1 MSRTVSLLFA
11 TFASEE
17 GGHAAA
23 TWMGVPLWIWQSINL
38 VLFFFLLYR
47 FVVRKLIDHFRQ
59 RQLDLEE
66 RLRLAEQQRRDAQNV
81 AAEIRERM
89 AKVEREMDVIRAQG
103 RADGEVEKA
112 ALLARAEQEA
122 VRVRQEAETQIA
134 RHTAHAIRELQG
146 VAADLTA
153 AAAREIVERHIDDAD
168 RKRLFEEG
176 VAKLSSG
183 ERR

>member
-1 MSRTVSLLFA
+1 MSGTVSLLFA

-38 VLFFFLLYR
+38 VLFFYLLYR
-47 FVVRKLIDHFRQ
+47 FVIRKLIDHFRQ

-89 AKVEREMDVIRAQG
+89 AKVEREVEGIRQQG

-112 ALLARAEQEA
+112 ALFARADEEA
-122 VRVRQEAETQIA
+122 RRVEKDAQAQIERRVSAAMAELRA
-134 RHTAHAIRELQG
+134 A
-146 VAADLTA
+146 AADLTA
-153 AAAREIVERHIDDAD
+153 DAAKQIVAQNIEDAD
-168 RKRLFEEG
+168 RKRLLEEG
-176 VAKLSSG
+176 VGKLG
-183 ERR
+183 EPAR

>member
-1 MSRTVSLLFA
+1 MSATVSLLFA

-38 VLFFFLLYR
+38 VLFFFLLYQ

-59 RQLDLEE
+59 RQLDLEQ

-103 RADGEVEKA
+103 RADGEVEKE
-112 ALLARAEQEA
+112 ALFERAQQEA
-122 VRVRQEAETQIA
+122 HRAQQPHQV
-134 RHTAHAIRELQG
+134 
-146 VAADLTA
+146 
-153 AAAREIVERHIDDAD
+153 AD
-168 RKRLFEEG
+168 RE
-176 VAKLSSG
+176 VAVQGMQPGGHGPSNQRAGAHRRTGDRRVGGEMAGGGRPVRRAVPAAGSST
-183 ERR
+183 